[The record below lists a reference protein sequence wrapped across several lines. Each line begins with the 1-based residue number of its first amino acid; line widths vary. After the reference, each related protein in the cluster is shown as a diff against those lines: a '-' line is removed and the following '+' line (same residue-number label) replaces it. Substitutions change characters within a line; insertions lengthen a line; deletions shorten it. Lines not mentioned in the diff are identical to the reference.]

1 MELWAQWFHAL
12 PGYEKNPPGLPVY
25 QQIDGASIAHERNR
39 EVCDATEGRLNVE
52 GTEQPCRVRQ
62 EHSMLQKPLA
72 FGYVAEAPD
81 SSDDLLP
88 DSLRPGVAFEH
99 ATVFETLDI
108 EALSFRIPVQLARAV
123 QELIGIFELI
133 ANVCQQLF
141 VIVLLSKILF
151 GGFHAPWAGRR
162 RWREQ
167 MQERWVQMTPEE
179 RERFREGMRGR
190 CGWTR
195 DPRSVPEQKTV

>member
-1 MELWAQWFHAL
+1 MRGRRGLHVLRVLVIVVVAFVVFGFVTMELWNWL
-12 PGYEKNPPGLPVY
+12 MPSVLGLKA
-25 QQIDGASIAHERNR
+25 I
-39 EVCDATEGRLNVE
+39 T
-52 GTEQPCRVRQ
+52 
-62 EHSMLQKPLA
+62 
-72 FGYVAEAPD
+72 FGQA
-81 SSDDLLP
+81 
-88 DSLRPGVAFEH
+88 
-99 ATVFETLDI
+99 
-108 EALSFRIPVQLARAV
+108 
-123 QELIGIFELI
+123 IGL
-133 ANVCQQLF
+133 
-141 VIVLLSKILF
+141 VLLSKILF